1 MKKKVEYGN
10 LKTGIVFKRKGSRT
24 LCMVTNIDDAQILT
38 GKEKGKTIYPFEDEL
53 VTPVKVKISEV
64 K

>member
-1 MKKKVEYGN
+1 MKKKVKFES
-10 LKTGIVFKRKGSRT
+10 LKPGIAFKRKGSRALYMAT
-24 LCMVTNIDDAQILT
+24 EVADAQILT
-38 GKEKGKTIYPFEDEL
+38 GKEKGKIAYPFEDEL